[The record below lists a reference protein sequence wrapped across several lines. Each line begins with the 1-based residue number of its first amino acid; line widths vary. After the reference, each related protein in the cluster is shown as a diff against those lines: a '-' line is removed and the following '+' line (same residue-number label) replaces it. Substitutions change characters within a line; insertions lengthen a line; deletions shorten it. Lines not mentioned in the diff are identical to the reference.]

1 MDHQSR
7 RRGRP
12 TILIIVRALR
22 RPGPGGLKRSGSTN
36 RLNET
41 LFFSAVL
48 FSSSKSSSVKR
59 MVLGILAFENGLII
73 LNMKTQPFLNIEIVT
88 DLKMLIKY
96 NLYWL

>member
-1 MDHQSR
+1 
-7 RRGRP
+7 
-12 TILIIVRALR
+12 
-22 RPGPGGLKRSGSTN
+22 
-36 RLNET
+36 
-41 LFFSAVL
+41 
-48 FSSSKSSSVKR
+48 